1 MRCRKCKMNI
11 PNGAKVCGYC
21 GARQGISCGGL
32 IGAFVFVIVALFI
45 VNAAVNYGKGG
56 STTSSKPTTTQSSST
71 SVPTSST
78 KSDSSKPS
86 TSSTKADTTT
96 EPEMTQ
102 PETTKYPTMN
112 GFVIGEKKGKSDEYG
127 CRVVGVVANGTGKDC
142 RYVQITIGFYS
153 KNGAKIDSGI
163 DNVLNLGAGES
174 WQYEVYGL
182 GSNISSFKIEDISWY

>member
-1 MRCRKCKMNI
+1 MKCRKCKMDI
-11 PNGAKVCGYC
+11 PKGAKVCAFC
-21 GARQGISCGGL
+21 GARQGMSCGGL
-32 IGAFVFVIVALFI
+32 IGAFVFVIVVIAVGSALI
-45 VNAAVNYGKGG
+45 NGNKNAQTSGTPTTSKSISTSTPKSESSN
-56 STTSSKPTTTQSSST
+56 STTSETKTDTSAKPET
-71 SVPTSST
+71 T
-78 KSDSSKPS
+78 KS
-86 TSSTKADTTT
+86 
-96 EPEMTQ
+96 EE
-102 PETTKYPTMN
+102 TKYPTMN
-112 GFVIGEKKGKSDEYG
+112 GFVIGEKKGTSDEYG